1 MIIKPLENKH
11 IVLGV
16 TGSIAAY
23 KAADLASKLSQ
34 AGALVDVVLTPA
46 ALQFINP
53 LTFQSVTARIAY
65 ADADLWGAQAHVL
78 HVGLAHQADALVIAP
93 ATANTIAKLA
103 SGAADNLLTLTALA
117 YGSPNLAHPLLIAP
131 AMDAGMFTHPAT
143 QSNLDILKNRGAE
156 VIGPESGHLASGL
169 TALGRMSEPV
179 DILNRLRYR
188 LSRNGLLQG
197 SHVVVTAGG
206 TQEPLDPVRVLTN
219 RSSGKQGLALAQAA
233 LDLGAQVT
241 LVAAPLSLP
250 VPFGAHHIAVQ
261 TATQME
267 EAVLQAS
274 RNAQVLIMAA
284 AVADFRPAARADQKI
299 KKRDGIPAL
308 TLEPTADILAA
319 VARLRQESG
328 HPGVVVGFAAES
340 QDLIENAQAKLG
352 AKHLDMIIANDI
364 SAPDSGFEVDT
375 NRVILLTASG
385 EIEELPLMSKTE
397 VAEKIFQSVLGFL
410 GMNHPS

>member
-1 MIIKPLENKH
+1 
-11 IVLGV
+11 
-16 TGSIAAY
+16 
-23 KAADLASKLSQ
+23 
-34 AGALVDVVLTPA
+34 
-46 ALQFINP
+46 
-53 LTFQSVTARIAY
+53 
-65 ADADLWGAQAHVL
+65 
-78 HVGLAHQADALVIAP
+78 
-93 ATANTIAKLA
+93 
-103 SGAADNLLTLTALA
+103 
-117 YGSPNLAHPLLIAP
+117 
-131 AMDAGMFTHPAT
+131 
-143 QSNLDILKNRGAE
+143 
-156 VIGPESGHLASGL
+156 
-169 TALGRMSEPV
+169 
-179 DILNRLRYR
+179 
-188 LSRNGLLQG
+188 
-197 SHVVVTAGG
+197 
-206 TQEPLDPVRVLTN
+206 
-219 RSSGKQGLALAQAA
+219 
-233 LDLGAQVT
+233 
-241 LVAAPLSLP
+241 
-250 VPFGAHHIAVQ
+250 
-261 TATQME
+261 ME